1 MQNFI
6 FQGIRRWPVTSLL
19 PLMQRYSHLILLKT
33 VVGYWELR
41 RFQETQININ
51 GLLEKSHIHHI
62 SIVELLKRNLMNQV
76 AELFCRFISS
86 ISVGSQIFPKIT
98 GDKAFL

>member
-1 MQNFI
+1 
-6 FQGIRRWPVTSLL
+6 
-19 PLMQRYSHLILLKT
+19 MQRYSHLISLET

-62 SIVELLKRNLMNQV
+62 SIVELLKWNLMSQV
-76 AELFCRFISS
+76 AELFADLFPLFLWVHRF
-86 ISVGSQIFPKIT
+86 SQKSPEIKLFYDLGRKYFH
-98 GDKAFL
+98 FLAGEA